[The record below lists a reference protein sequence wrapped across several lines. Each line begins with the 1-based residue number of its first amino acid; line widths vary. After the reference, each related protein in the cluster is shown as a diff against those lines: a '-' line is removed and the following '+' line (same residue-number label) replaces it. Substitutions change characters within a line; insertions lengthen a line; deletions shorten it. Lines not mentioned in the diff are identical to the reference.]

1 MILIGSKFE
10 VSSGLSVSFI
20 LHNTSTVLKA
30 DGIVYLA
37 SVSF

>member
-10 VSSGLSVSFI
+10 LFSNLSFI

-30 DGIVYLA
+30 DGMTFLG
-37 SVSF
+37 